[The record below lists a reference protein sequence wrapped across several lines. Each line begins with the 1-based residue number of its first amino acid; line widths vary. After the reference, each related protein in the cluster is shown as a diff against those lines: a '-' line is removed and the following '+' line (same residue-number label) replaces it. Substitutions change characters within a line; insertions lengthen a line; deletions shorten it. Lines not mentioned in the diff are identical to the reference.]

1 MADNLKESSV
11 FRIQKT
17 DVTGPDELITPVED
31 LKESQKTT
39 NLLVTKTTEIIK
51 NEQPSSISKK
61 VSQTKDQIGKIL
73 SNTEIANK
81 TPRERSK
88 LEKKDVNWK
97 KCGIAKSEQRVIS
110 KKLDKTDKTISLDH
124 KTISQMKTDNNRSF
138 PDANKMIRKITDET
152 TGTLTIQNVETKS
165 NQSIFPAS
173 SGSELRLNSRNE
185 TFTDKSQSSN
195 KNLLITH
202 PISNKIKKQSLFLQ
216 WSLNIKSI
224 VKKLL
229 INLRQK
235 LLQNFHYF
243 KTEKVYE
250 LFPFLIVGHDDLDY
264 DLPMLYV
271 TEMIIPDED
280 DLDTDEDRLDRMQM
294 EDHGVS
300 WVDTPDKIPV
310 CMQIV
315 NASMWKPFL
324 PQTRSPAHNR

>member
-61 VSQTKDQIGKIL
+61 
-73 SNTEIANK
+73 
-81 TPRERSK
+81 
-88 LEKKDVNWK
+88 
-97 KCGIAKSEQRVIS
+97 
-110 KKLDKTDKTISLDH
+110 
-124 KTISQMKTDNNRSF
+124 
-138 PDANKMIRKITDET
+138 
-152 TGTLTIQNVETKS
+152 
-165 NQSIFPAS
+165 
-173 SGSELRLNSRNE
+173 
-185 TFTDKSQSSN
+185 
-195 KNLLITH
+195 
-202 PISNKIKKQSLFLQ
+202 
-216 WSLNIKSI
+216 
-224 VKKLL
+224 
-229 INLRQK
+229 
-235 LLQNFHYF
+235 
-243 KTEKVYE
+243 
-250 LFPFLIVGHDDLDY
+250 
-264 DLPMLYV
+264 
-271 TEMIIPDED
+271 D